1 MLAEDED
8 LLRPIVQIV
17 VQELLEAEMDE
28 AVGAAKGER
37 CAERLGYRSGYYPHK
52 LITRV
57 GTLELR
63 VPQDRAG
70 RFSTE
75 IFSRYQRSEK
85 ALVAALVEMYVQGVS
100 TRKVKAISE
109 ELCGHE
115 FSAST
120 ISELNVKLDVKLDVE
135 LERFARQSLEEEYP
149 YLILDAR
156 YEKVREEGV
165 IRSRAVLVAIGIN
178 WEGRR
183 RILGVELATRESAS
197 SWREFLLGLKARG
210 LRGVRMAISDDHAG
224 LKRAI
229 AEVLPEAAWQR
240 CYVHFLR
247 NALDHLPRKANDDCR
262 SGGHAVTA
270 PRKRDAL
277 CAGHCLTE
285 LRWLYDRRDAAEARL
300 QLRAWIEKWAGKHPR
315 LCAWV
320 EENIEETWTFYRQ
333 PREHHKHLKSTNLLE
348 RLNQEFKRR
357 THVVRIFP
365 NEASCLRLIRALAN
379 EQHEEWLDGPC
390 LSRHAAAARSP
401 QALPP
406 TRRLNVPPEPRQ
418 IHQPTPINHLPPPR
432 LNPTFLLNL
441 TDTTRHEAL
450 ACRHPRGR
458 CRVEFPTARRASPSC
473 RPAFPPW
480 RRWLPACQKEVPRC

>member
-1 MLAEDED
+1 MTRNDSKNTVSKLKAVIGEDPD
-8 LLRPIVQIV
+8 LNRGIVQIA
-17 VQELLEAEMDE
+17 VQEFLEAEMNE
-28 AVGAAKGER
+28 CLGAAKGER
-37 CAERLGYRSGYYPHK
+37 TEGRLGFRSGYYPRK
-52 LITRV
+52 LITRA

-63 VPQDRAG
+63 VPQDRQG

-85 ALVAALVEMYVQGVS
+85 ALVAALIEMYVQGVS
-100 TRKVKAISE
+100 TRKIKAVSE

-120 ISELNVKLDVKLDVE
+120 ISELNATLDEE
-135 LERFARQSLEEEYP
+135 LEKFARQRLEGEYP

-156 YEKVREEGV
+156 YEKVREAGV
-165 IRSRAVLVAIGIN
+165 ICSRAVLVAIGID

-183 RILGVELATRESAS
+183 RILGVELAGRESAT

-210 LRGVRMAISDDHAG
+210 LAGVRLAITDDHAG

-247 NALDHLPRKANDDCR
+247 NALDHLPRKAADD
-262 SGGHAVTA
+262 
-270 PRKRDAL
+270 
-277 CAGHCLTE
+277 CLTE

-300 QLRAWIEKWAGKHPR
+300 HLRAWLERWAAKYPR

-320 EENIEETWTFYRQ
+320 EEGIEETWTFYRQ

-348 RLNQEFKRR
+348 RLNQEIKRR

-365 NEASCLRLIRALAN
+365 NDASCLRLIRALAS
-379 EQHEEWLDGPC
+379 EQHEEWLDGPVY
-390 LSRHAAAARSP
+390 LDMQPLRELLKPSLQIAA
-401 QALPP
+401 
-406 TRRLNVPPEPRQ
+406 
-418 IHQPTPINHLPPPR
+418 
-432 LNPTFLLNL
+432 
-441 TDTTRHEAL
+441 
-450 ACRHPRGR
+450 
-458 CRVEFPTARRASPSC
+458 
-473 RPAFPPW
+473 
-480 RRWLPACQKEVPRC
+480 